1 MPWKVDTV
9 MDQRMEFVS
18 RRLRGERLTD
28 LCAEFGI
35 SEKTGKKFM
44 ARYRDEGARGLH
56 DQSRRPHSSPRR
68 TAEAVTTLL
77 VEARR
82 AHPTWGPHKLK
93 AMLERQH
100 STKLPAPSTI
110 GDILKRHGLVEPRK
124 RRRCVPPRPTRLRE
138 ATAPNDIWCID
149 YKGQFRMGKGGHC
162 YPLTMTD
169 QHTRFLLVCDA
180 FSRISADEAQ
190 ASCTDVFRRY
200 GLPVV
205 LRSDN
210 GAPFAS
216 TGLAGLSTLSVW
228 WLRLGIEL
236 ERIDPGKP
244 QQNGRHERMHRTLK
258 RETARPAGLN
268 LLQQQERFDRF
279 IDEFNRRRPH
289 QAIDLRCPADL
300 YVPSTRPFPE
310 RLVDPEYPTHDDS
323 LLVHRCGHIYV
334 GRRSYSLSRALAH
347 QVVGLREED
356 DGRWLV
362 SFLHLD
368 LGYIDAQRRE
378 FVPMD
383 ALPPQ
388 S

>member
-1 MPWKVDTV
+1 
-9 MDQRMEFVS
+9 
-18 RRLRGERLTD
+18 
-28 LCAEFGI
+28 
-35 SEKTGKKFM
+35 
-44 ARYRDEGARGLH
+44 
-56 DQSRRPHSSPRR
+56 
-68 TAEAVTTLL
+68 VTTLL

-100 STKLPAPSTI
+100 STSLPAPSTI

-124 RRRCVPPRPTRLRE
+124 RRRCAPPRATRLRE
-138 ATAPNDIWCID
+138 ATAPNDIWCVD

-162 YPLTMTD
+162 YPLTLTD
-169 QHTRFLLVCDA
+169 QHTRYLLSCEA
-180 FSRISADEAQ
+180 FSRISTDEAQ
-190 ASCTDVFRRY
+190 AACTDAFRRY
-200 GLPVV
+200 GLPEVI
-205 LRSDN
+205 RSDN

-228 WLRLGIEL
+228 WLRLGITL

-258 RETARPAGLN
+258 RETARPARAN
-268 LLQQQERFDRF
+268 LLQQQERFDHF
-279 IDEFNRRRPH
+279 VDEFNLRRPH
-289 QAIDLRCPADL
+289 QALGLRCPADL

-310 RLVDPEYPTHDDS
+310 QLEDPEYPTHDDA
-323 LLVHRCGHIYV
+323 LAVHRCGHVFI
-334 GRRSYSLSRALAH
+334 GGRSYFLTRALAH
-347 QVVGLREED
+347 QVVGVREED

-362 SFLHLD
+362 SFLALD
-368 LGYIDAQRRE
+368 LGHIDLQLRA
-378 FVPMD
+378 FVPME